1 MFIAPIANSS
11 LWKRFHR
18 DVLVANWMSRW
29 NRSHSAGMAL
39 HAAVAALFAL
49 SFSVAVSAQTFPTKP
64 IKIVVPNAPGGA
76 ADITARTVGQK
87 LSEALDQ
94 PVVIENK
101 PSAGGVIA
109 AQQVAKSDADGHT
122 ILLISS
128 GTAVSAA
135 LFKSLPFD
143 TRKDFAPVSKLA
155 SFDLV
160 IAVAEGGKFKTV
172 AELLAYAKANPGK
185 LNIGTPQ
192 VGTTQNLAAQLFK
205 TAVGIDV
212 QVVPFNGTPPV
223 IAALRGGN
231 IDAMV
236 EILGPLMPQIS
247 SQALRPIALLG
258 DQRTAVLPDVP
269 IAREAGGSLA
279 NFSAASWNG
288 LAVPAKTPKDVVA
301 KLNRELVRILALPDV
316 KLRLADLTLV
326 AQSSTP
332 EQLAQLLDGDIK
344 KWADVIG
351 RAKIQKQ

>member
-1 MFIAPIANSS
+1 MRAR
-11 LWKRFHR
+11 LC
-18 DVLVANWMSRW
+18 
-29 NRSHSAGMAL
+29 
-39 HAAVAALFAL
+39 
-49 SFSVAVSAQTFPTKP
+49 VAVLLAVSLGTAATAQTFPSKP

-87 LSEALDQ
+87 LAEALGQ

-109 AQQVAKSDADGHT
+109 GEQVAKADADGHT

-135 LFKSLPFD
+135 LFKALPFD

-160 IAVAEGGKFKTV
+160 IAVAENGRFKTL

-192 VGTTQNLAAQLFK
+192 VGTTQYLAAELFK
-205 TAVGIDV
+205 SAAGIDA

-236 EILGPLMPQIS
+236 DILGPLMPQIS
-247 SQALRPIALLG
+247 SKALRPVVLLG
-258 DQRTAVLPDVP
+258 DGRAAQLPEVP
-269 IAREAGGSLA
+269 IAREAGGTLT

-288 LAVPAKTPKDVVA
+288 LAVAARTPKEIVA
-301 KLNRELVRILALPDV
+301 KLNRELTRILALPEV
-316 KLRLADLTLV
+316 KQRLADLTLI

-332 EQLAQLLDGDIK
+332 EQLAELLDSDIK
-344 KWADVIG
+344 RWAGVIE

>member
-1 MFIAPIANSS
+1 MFVASTVNLS
-11 LWKRFHR
+11 LWERFHR
-18 DVLVANWMSRW
+18 DASTASWKSRW
-29 NRSHSAGMAL
+29 NRSHNVGRAL
-39 HAAVAALFAL
+39 HAAVAVLFAL
-49 SFSVAVSAQTFPTKP
+49 SFGVAASAQTFPTKP

-87 LSEALDQ
+87 LSEALGQ
-94 PVVIENK
+94 PVIIENK

-109 AQQVAKSDADGHT
+109 GEQVAKADSDGHT

-155 SFDLV
+155 SFDLA
-160 IAVAEGGKFKTV
+160 IAVTEGGKFTNF

-185 LNIGTPQ
+185 LNVGTPQ
-192 VGTTQNLAAQLFK
+192 VGTTQNLAAELFK
-205 TAVGIDV
+205 SAAGIDV

-231 IDAMV
+231 VDAMV
-236 EILGPLMPQIS
+236 EILGPLMPQITS
-247 SQALRPIALLG
+247 KALRPIALLG
-258 DQRTAVLPDVP
+258 DQRALVLPDVP
-269 IAREAGGSLA
+269 TAREAGGSLA

-288 LAVPAKTPKDVVA
+288 LAVPAKTPMHIVT
-301 KLNRELVRILALPDV
+301 KLNRELVRILALPEV
-316 KLRLADLTLV
+316 KQRLSDLTLV

-332 EQLAQLLDGDIK
+332 EQLAQLLDGDVK
-344 KWADVIG
+344 KWALVIE

>member
-1 MFIAPIANSS
+1 MNPSS
-11 LWKRFHR
+11 IFRPF
-18 DVLVANWMSRW
+18 A
-29 NRSHSAGMAL
+29 
-39 HAAVAALFAL
+39 AAL
-49 SFSVAVSAQTFPTKP
+49 SVAIALLVHAPAVAQTFPVKP
-64 IKIVVPNAPGGA
+64 LRIVVPNAPGGA

-87 LSEALDQ
+87 LSEALGQ

-109 AQQVAKSDADGHT
+109 GEQVAKADADGHT
-122 ILLISS
+122 MLLISS

-155 SFDLV
+155 SFDLA
-160 IAVAEGGKFKTV
+160 IAVAEGGKFRTF

-192 VGTTQNLAAQLFK
+192 VGTTQNLAAEYFRA
-205 TAVGIDV
+205 TAGVDV

-236 EILGPLMPQIS
+236 DILGALMPQIS
-247 SQALRPIALLG
+247 SKALRPLALLG
-258 DQRTAVLPDVP
+258 DHRAAQLPDVP
-269 IAREAGGSLA
+269 IAREAGGTLA
-279 NFSAASWNG
+279 GFSAASWNG

-316 KLRLADLTLV
+316 KQRLADLTLV
-326 AQSSTP
+326 AQGSTP
-332 EQLAQLLDGDIK
+332 EQQAELLDSDIK
-344 KWADVIG
+344 RWSGVIE
-351 RAKIQKQ
+351 RAKIPKQ

>member
-1 MFIAPIANSS
+1 MFIDLLAE
-11 LWKRFHR
+11 LTC
-18 DVLVANWMSRW
+18 
-29 NRSHSAGMAL
+29 RSGLPRPAMQFQSARGRPFL
-39 HAAVAALFAL
+39 QVVVALFAAI
-49 SFSVAVSAQTFPTKP
+49 SVAVSAQPFPTKP
-64 IKIVVPNAPGGA
+64 IKIIVPNAPGGA

-87 LSEALDQ
+87 LADALGQ

-109 AQQVAKSDADGHT
+109 GEQVAKADPDGHT

-143 TRKDFAPVSKLA
+143 TRKDFLPLSKLA
-155 SFDLV
+155 SFDLA
-160 IAVAEGGKFKTV
+160 IAVAADGRFKTF

-192 VGTTQNLAAQLFK
+192 IGTTQNLAAELLK
-205 TAVGIDV
+205 SAAGIDV

-236 EILGPLMPQIS
+236 EILGPIMSQIS
-247 SQALRPIALLG
+247 SKALRPIALLG
-258 DQRTAVLPDVP
+258 EQRAATLPDVP
-269 IAREAGGSLA
+269 TVRELGGSLA
-279 NFSAASWNG
+279 NFNAASWNG
-288 LAVPAKTPKDVVA
+288 LALPAKTRTDIVA

-316 KLRLADLTLV
+316 KLRLSELLLV

-332 EQLAQLLDGDIK
+332 EQLGQLLDSDIK
-344 KWADVIG
+344 QWAQVIE
-351 RAKIQKQ
+351 RTNIQRQ

>member
-1 MFIAPIANSS
+1 MFITSIVNLS
-11 LWKRFHR
+11 LWDRFHTMLR
-18 DVLVANWMSRW
+18 
-29 NRSHSAGMAL
+29 GC
-39 HAAVAALFAL
+39 VAAL
-49 SFSVAVSAQTFPTKP
+49 VAISWGCVATAQNFPSKS

-87 LSEALDQ
+87 LSEALGQ
-94 PVVIENK
+94 PVIIENK

-109 AQQVAKSDADGHT
+109 GEQVAKSDPDGHT

-135 LFKSLPFD
+135 LFKALPFD
-143 TRKDFAPVSKLA
+143 TRKDFAPLSKLA
-155 SFDLV
+155 SFDLA
-160 IAVAEGGKFKTV
+160 IAVAEGGKFKTF

-192 VGTTQNLAAQLFK
+192 IGTTQNLAAELFK
-205 TAVGIDV
+205 SAAGIDA
-212 QVVPFNGTPPV
+212 QVIPFNGTPPV

-236 EILGPLMPQIS
+236 EILGPLMPQITS
-247 SQALRPIALLG
+247 NVLRPIALLG
-258 DQRTAVLPDVP
+258 DQRAAVLPDVP
-269 IAREAGGSLA
+269 IAREAGGSLV

-316 KLRLADLTLV
+316 KQRLNDLTLV

-332 EQLAQLLDGDIK
+332 EQLAQLLDNDIK
-344 KWADVIG
+344 KWADVIE
-351 RAKIQKQ
+351 RAKLQKQ

>member
-1 MFIAPIANSS
+1 MRVRLYVSALIAVV
-11 LWKRFHR
+11 F
-18 DVLVANWMSRW
+18 
-29 NRSHSAGMAL
+29 
-39 HAAVAALFAL
+39 AATA
-49 SFSVAVSAQTFPTKP
+49 SAQTFSTKP

-87 LSEALDQ
+87 LSEALGQ

-101 PSAGGVIA
+101 PSAGGIIA
-109 AQQVAKSDADGHT
+109 GEQVAKSEADGHT

-128 GTAVSAA
+128 GTAVSEA
-135 LFKSLPFD
+135 LFKALPFD

-155 SFDLV
+155 SFDLA
-160 IAVAEGGKFKTV
+160 IAVAESGNFKTF
-172 AELLAYAKANPGK
+172 AEWLAYAKANPGK
-185 LNIGTPQ
+185 LNMGTPQ
-192 VGTTQNLAAQLFK
+192 VGTTQNLAAELFK
-205 TAVGIDV
+205 SAAGIDV

-236 EILGPLMPQIS
+236 EILGPLMPQITS
-247 SQALRPIALLG
+247 KALRPLALLG
-258 DQRTAVLPDVP
+258 DQRAVVLPGVP
-269 IAREAGGSLA
+269 TAREAGGSLA

-288 LAVPAKTPKDVVA
+288 LAVPAKTPKDIVA

-316 KLRLADLTLV
+316 KQRLYDLMLV

-332 EQLAQLLDGDIK
+332 EQLAQLLDSDIK
-344 KWADVIG
+344 KWTDVIE

>member
-1 MFIAPIANSS
+1 MC
-11 LWKRFHR
+11 
-18 DVLVANWMSRW
+18 VALCATAFLAIIF
-29 NRSHSAGMAL
+29 AG
-39 HAAVAALFAL
+39 AA
-49 SFSVAVSAQTFPTKP
+49 SAQSFPSKP

-87 LSEALDQ
+87 LAEALGQ

-109 AQQVAKSDADGHT
+109 GEQVAKADADGHT

-155 SFDLV
+155 SFDLA
-160 IAVAEGGKFKTV
+160 IAVAEGGKFTNF
-172 AELLAYAKANPGK
+172 AELLAYARANPGK

-192 VGTTQNLAAQLFK
+192 VGTTQNLAAELFK
-205 TAVGIDV
+205 SAAAIDV
-212 QVVPFNGTPPV
+212 QIVPFNGTPPV

-236 EILGPLMPQIS
+236 EILGPLMPQITS
-247 SQALRPIALLG
+247 KALRPVALLG

-269 IAREAGGSLA
+269 IAGEGGGSLA
-279 NFSAASWNG
+279 NFGAASWNG

-301 KLNRELVRILALPDV
+301 KLNRELVRILALPEV
-316 KLRLADLTLV
+316 KQRLADLTLV

-332 EQLAQLLDGDIK
+332 EQLAQLLDSDIK
-344 KWADVIG
+344 KWAIVIE

>member
-1 MFIAPIANSS
+1 MMLFVDLFRS
-11 LWKRFHR
+11 LF
-18 DVLVANWMSRW
+18 VV
-29 NRSHSAGMAL
+29 
-39 HAAVAALFAL
+39 LFAAIAL
-49 SFSVAVSAQTFPTKP
+49 ASPTTIAAQTFPTKP

-87 LSEALDQ
+87 LAEALGQ

-109 AQQVAKSDADGHT
+109 GEQVAKAEADGHT
-122 ILLISS
+122 LLLISS

-143 TRKDFAPVSKLA
+143 TRRDFAPVSKLA
-155 SFDLV
+155 SFDLA
-160 IAVAEGGKFKTV
+160 IAVADDGKGGGKFKNF
-172 AELLAYAKANPGK
+172 AELLTYVKANPGK

-192 VGTTQNLAAQLFK
+192 VGTTQNLAAEYFRA
-205 TAVGIDV
+205 TAGIDV

-236 EILGPLMPQIS
+236 DILGALMPQITS
-247 SQALRPIALLG
+247 KALRPVALLG
-258 DQRTAVLPDVP
+258 DHRAAQLPGVP

-288 LAVPAKTPKDVVA
+288 LAVPSKTPKDVVA

-316 KLRLADLTLV
+316 KQRLADLTLV

-332 EQLAQLLDGDIK
+332 EQQAQLLDNDIK
-344 KWADVIG
+344 RWSGVIE
-351 RAKIQKQ
+351 RAKIPLQ

>member
-1 MFIAPIANSS
+1 MSALIAVV
-11 LWKRFHR
+11 F
-18 DVLVANWMSRW
+18 
-29 NRSHSAGMAL
+29 
-39 HAAVAALFAL
+39 AATA
-49 SFSVAVSAQTFPTKP
+49 SAQTFPTKP

-87 LSEALDQ
+87 LSEALGQ

-101 PSAGGVIA
+101 PSAGGIIA
-109 AQQVAKSDADGHT
+109 GEQVAKSEADGHT

-128 GTAVSAA
+128 GTAVSEA
-135 LFKSLPFD
+135 LFKALPFD

-155 SFDLV
+155 SFDLA
-160 IAVAEGGKFKTV
+160 IAVAESGNFKTF
-172 AELLAYAKANPGK
+172 AEWLAYAKANPGK
-185 LNIGTPQ
+185 LNMGTPQ
-192 VGTTQNLAAQLFK
+192 VGTTQNLAAELFK
-205 TAVGIDV
+205 SAAGIDV

-236 EILGPLMPQIS
+236 EILGPLMPQITS
-247 SQALRPIALLG
+247 KALRPLALLG
-258 DQRTAVLPDVP
+258 DQRAVVLPGVP
-269 IAREAGGSLA
+269 TAREAGGSLA

-288 LAVPAKTPKDVVA
+288 LAVPAKTPKDIVA

-316 KLRLADLTLV
+316 KQRLYDLMLV

-332 EQLAQLLDGDIK
+332 EQLAQLLDSDIK
-344 KWADVIG
+344 KWTDVIE

>member
-1 MFIAPIANSS
+1 MFISS
-11 LWKRFHR
+11 SVHSYLRERCHR
-18 DVLVANWMSRW
+18 DVSVGCWQSRLHRSQRVAMV
-29 NRSHSAGMAL
+29 L
-39 HAAVAALFAL
+39 HTAVAALIAL
-49 SFSVAVSAQTFPTKP
+49 SFSVAASAQPFPTKP
-64 IKIVVPNAPGGA
+64 IKIIVPNAPGGA

-87 LSEALDQ
+87 LSEALGQ

-109 AQQVAKSDADGHT
+109 GEQVAKADADGHM

-155 SFDLV
+155 SFDLA
-160 IAVAEGGKFKTV
+160 IAVAEGGKFKTF
-172 AELLAYAKANPGK
+172 AELLAFAKANPGK

-192 VGTTQNLAAQLFK
+192 IGTTQNLAAELFK
-205 TAVGIDV
+205 SAAGIDL

-236 EILGPLMPQIS
+236 EILGPLMPQITS
-247 SQALRPIALLG
+247 KALRPIALLG
-258 DQRTAVLPDVP
+258 DQRSAVLPDVP

-288 LAVPAKTPKDVVA
+288 LAVPAKTPKDVAA

-316 KLRLADLTLV
+316 KQRLADLTLV

-332 EQLAQLLDGDIK
+332 EQLAQLLDSDIK
-344 KWADVIG
+344 KWADVIE

>member
-1 MFIAPIANSS
+1 MLRALKFVVAASAVFIAQP
-11 LWKRFHR
+11 
-18 DVLVANWMSRW
+18 
-29 NRSHSAGMAL
+29 
-39 HAAVAALFAL
+39 HAYG
-49 SFSVAVSAQTFPTKP
+49 QTFPTKP
-64 IKIVVPNAPGGA
+64 IRIVVPNAPGGA

-87 LSEALDQ
+87 LSEALGQ

-109 AQQVAKSDADGHT
+109 GEQVAKADPDGHT
-122 ILLISS
+122 VLLISS

-143 TRKDFAPVSKLA
+143 TRKDFASVSKLA
-155 SFDLV
+155 SFDLA
-160 IAVAEGGKFKTV
+160 IAVAEGGKFKTL

-185 LNIGTPQ
+185 LNVGTPQ
-192 VGTTQNLAAQLFK
+192 VGTTQNLAAEYFK
-205 TAVGIDV
+205 SVAGIDV

-236 EILGPLMPQIS
+236 DILGALMPQIAS
-247 SQALRPIALLG
+247 KALRPVALLG
-258 DQRTAVLPDVP
+258 DHRASQLPDVP
-269 IAREAGGSLA
+269 IAREAGGTLV

-316 KLRLADLTLV
+316 KQRLADLTLV

-332 EQLAQLLDGDIK
+332 EQLGDLLDSDIK
-344 KWADVIG
+344 RWAGVIE
-351 RAKIQKQ
+351 RAKIPKQ

>member
-1 MFIAPIANSS
+1 MHVRTGRGKPLLQI
-11 LWKRFHR
+11 
-18 DVLVANWMSRW
+18 
-29 NRSHSAGMAL
+29 
-39 HAAVAALFAL
+39 VAALAAV
-49 SFSVAVSAQTFPTKP
+49 FSVAVTAQTFPTKP

-87 LSEALDQ
+87 LSEAFGQ

-109 AQQVAKSDADGHT
+109 GEQVAKADPDGHT

-155 SFDLV
+155 SFDLA
-160 IAVAEGGKFKTV
+160 IAVAEGGKFKTL

-192 VGTTQNLAAQLFK
+192 VGTTQNLAAELFK
-205 TAVGIDV
+205 SATGIDV

-231 IDAMV
+231 IDAMAD
-236 EILGPLMPQIS
+236 ILGPLMSQITS
-247 SQALRPIALLG
+247 KALRPIALLG
-258 DQRTAVLPDVP
+258 NQRAAVLPDVP

-288 LAVPAKTPKDVVA
+288 LAVPAKTPKDIVA

-316 KLRLADLTLV
+316 KQRLADLTLI

-332 EQLAQLLDGDIK
+332 EQQAELLDSDIK
-344 KWADVIG
+344 KWASVIE
-351 RAKIQKQ
+351 RSKIQQH

>member
-1 MFIAPIANSS
+1 
-11 LWKRFHR
+11 
-18 DVLVANWMSRW
+18 
-29 NRSHSAGMAL
+29 MAQ
-39 HAAVAALFAL
+39 A
-49 SFSVAVSAQTFPTKP
+49 FPTKA

-87 LSEALDQ
+87 LSKALGQ

-109 AQQVAKSDADGHT
+109 GELVAKADADGHT

-155 SFDLV
+155 SFDLA
-160 IAVAEGGKFKTV
+160 IAVAEGGKFKTF
-172 AELLAYAKANPGK
+172 ADLLAYAKANPGK

-192 VGTTQNLAAQLFK
+192 VGTTQNLAAEYFK
-205 TAVGIDV
+205 AAAGVDV

-223 IAALRGGN
+223 IAALRGGS

-236 EILGPLMPQIS
+236 DILGPLMPQIAS
-247 SQALRPIALLG
+247 KALRPLALLG
-258 DQRTAVLPDVP
+258 DHRAAQLPDVP
-269 IAREAGGSLA
+269 IAREAGGTLA
-279 NFSAASWNG
+279 SFSAASWNG
-288 LAVPAKTPKDVVA
+288 LAVPEKTPKDVVA

-316 KLRLADLTLV
+316 KQRLADLTLV

-332 EQLAQLLDGDIK
+332 EQQAELLDSDIK
-344 KWADVIG
+344 RWSGVIE
-351 RAKIQKQ
+351 RAKIPKQ

>member
-1 MFIAPIANSS
+1 MLLALKSAVVASA
-11 LWKRFHR
+11 
-18 DVLVANWMSRW
+18 VLVMQSLACGQ
-29 NRSHSAGMAL
+29 A
-39 HAAVAALFAL
+39 
-49 SFSVAVSAQTFPTKP
+49 FPAKQ
-64 IKIVVPNAPGGA
+64 IRIVVPNAPGGA

-87 LSEALDQ
+87 LSEALGQ

-109 AQQVAKSDADGHT
+109 GELVAKADPDGHT
-122 ILLISS
+122 LLLISS

-143 TRKDFAPVSKLA
+143 TRRDFAPVSKLA
-155 SFDLV
+155 SFDLT
-160 IAVAEGGKFKTV
+160 IAVAEGGKFRTF
-172 AELLAYAKANPGK
+172 AELLAYARANPGK
-185 LNIGTPQ
+185 LNVGTPQ
-192 VGTTQNLAAQLFK
+192 VGTTQNLAAEYFRSV
-205 TAVGIDV
+205 AGIDI

-236 EILGPLMPQIS
+236 DILGALMPQVAS
-247 SQALRPIALLG
+247 KALRPVALLG
-258 DQRTAVLPDVP
+258 DHRASQLPDTP

-288 LAVPAKTPKDVVA
+288 LAVPARTPKDVVA

-316 KLRLADLTLV
+316 RQRLADLTLI

-332 EQLAQLLDGDIK
+332 EQLAELLDNDIK
-344 KWADVIG
+344 RWAGVIE
-351 RAKIQKQ
+351 RAKIAKQ

>member
-1 MFIAPIANSS
+1 MFIALFTKFICRSGLPRP
-11 LWKRFHR
+11 LMH
-18 DVLVANWMSRW
+18 VLTGR
-29 NRSHSAGMAL
+29 GKPL
-39 HAAVAALFAL
+39 LQIVAALAAV
-49 SFSVAVSAQTFPTKP
+49 FSVAVTAQTLPTKP

-87 LSEALDQ
+87 LSEALGQ
-94 PVVIENK
+94 PVVIENR

-109 AQQVAKSDADGHT
+109 GEQVAKADPDGHT

-143 TRKDFAPVSKLA
+143 TRKDFTPVSKLA
-155 SFDLV
+155 SFDLA
-160 IAVAEGGKFKTV
+160 IAVAEGGKFKSF
-172 AELLAYAKANPGK
+172 AELLAFAKANPGK

-192 VGTTQNLAAQLFK
+192 VGTTQNLAAELFK
-205 TAVGIDV
+205 STAGIDV

-231 IDAMV
+231 IDLMV
-236 EILGPLMPQIS
+236 EILGPLMPHITS
-247 SQALRPIALLG
+247 KALRPIALLG
-258 DQRTAVLPDVP
+258 DQRAAVLPDVP

-288 LAVPAKTPKDVVA
+288 LAVPAKTPKDIVA

-316 KLRLADLTLV
+316 KQRLADLTLM

-332 EQLAQLLDGDIK
+332 EQLAQLLDSDIK
-344 KWADVIG
+344 KWASVIE
-351 RAKIQKQ
+351 RSKIQQQ